1 MANRNRTL
9 DEKVYSIKDLEHYGS
24 AKMEKSS
31 ITMKAPWTSSPSP
44 RLKRTHSLSHCANE
58 THSLHSNS
66 SAYAR
71 YLLRPRVLRDVSNL
85 DTSTRVLGKT
95 VKFPFGFSPTAMQT
109 LAHPEG
115 EIATSKACNA
125 SNVLMGLS
133 NYSTIALEK
142 VILGR
147 ENTPHVMQISLLKNK
162 AAMVQMIRRAE
173 AAGFKALF
181 VTLDCSYLGRRLNE
195 FRNRFSVPKGM
206 EFPNLFPGMDV
217 TNLEDGDET
226 MAYDDT
232 IQWPE
237 IIPFFRQH
245 TKMQIWAKGIYTS
258 EDALLAIKHGFDGL
272 IVSNHGGRQLD
283 GVPSSLDVL
292 REIVPVARGRIPIA
306 IDGGIRRGTDIFK
319 ASALGADFC
328 LAGRVALWGL
338 AYNGHKGVQL
348 ALDLLYDEFKTC
360 MALSGCRT
368 VEDIRRECVA
378 LLQPD
383 GRLLKL

>member
-24 AKMEKSS
+24 AKMEKSVREYYNEGAMDL
-31 ITMKAPWTSSPSP
+31 IT
-44 RLKRTHSLSHCANE
+44 
-58 THSLHSNS
+58 LHSNS
-66 SAYAR
+66 SAYDR
-71 YLLRPRVLRDVSNL
+71 YVLRPRVLRNISNL
-85 DTSTRVLGKT
+85 DTSTRILGNT

-109 LAHPEG
+109 LAHLEG
-115 EIATSKACNA
+115 DIATSKACNA

-133 NYSTIALEK
+133 NYSTIELEK

-147 ENTPHVMQISLLKNK
+147 ENTPHVMQMSLLKNK
-162 AAMVQMIRRAE
+162 AAMIQMIRRAE

-181 VTLDCSYLGRRLNE
+181 VTLDCPYLGRRLNE

-206 EFPNLFPGMDV
+206 EFPNLFPGVDV
-217 TNLEDGDET
+217 TNLEDGDEK

-232 IQWPE
+232 IEWPE

-258 EDALLAIKHGFDGL
+258 EDALHAIEHGFDGL

-292 REIVPVARGRIPIA
+292 REIAPVARGKIPIA

-319 ASALGADFC
+319 ALALGADFC
-328 LAGRVALWGL
+328 LAGRIALWGL
-338 AYNGHKGVQL
+338 AYNGQQGVQL

-368 VEDIRRECVA
+368 VEDIRRECVT